1 MVASS
6 ETSASVIFAGIDSRL
21 RDMVEHAGVGLYAI
35 DIEGRYQFV
44 NRHFAEML
52 GYASPQDC
60 LQAGLEVLDIFE
72 NPNDRETS
80 RERCLRERHIV
91 DYLFKAK
98 RKDGSNLWVS
108 ENCSVIREANGE
120 VSGFVGSIADVTSF
134 VEATE
139 KLEAAELDFRRF
151 VERAHEGIYRSSL
164 DGRQLMA
171 NPALVKLNGYDSE
184 AEQLE
189 GVKDISVEWY
199 VDPKRRE
206 EFIEQ
211 LEKNG
216 FVENFES
223 EVYAHKSRDR
233 IWISENAYIV
243 RDDDGA
249 PLFYEGTVR
258 DITEKKLAERQLRKA
273 LHTAEEADRAKA
285 RFLAHMSHE
294 LRTPLNAILGFSDL
308 IRKLAS
314 DGMPPEKIVEYSTD
328 IHESGKHLLDLIN
341 DVLDLSRIESD
352 AMKVEIEPVDTKHAM
367 ETAVEIVRPMAL
379 QKSVDLVLETSGAA
393 FLLADPRRL
402 HQCLLNLLSNA
413 IKFSHEGGKVTL
425 QAEAT
430 DTDVSLCVT
439 DEGIGIPKELLPT
452 IGQPFVTLDD
462 PTDKAQK
469 GTGLGLTITHSLAK
483 LMKGSMVLDS
493 TLGEGTSVTITL
505 PRFIRD

>member
-35 DIEGRYQFV
+35 DIHGRYQFV

-60 LQAGLEVLDIFE
+60 LQAGLQVLDIFA

-91 DYLFKAK
+91 NYLFKAR
-98 RKDGSNLWVS
+98 RKDGSNLWVR
-108 ENCSVIREANGE
+108 ENCSVIRTANGE
-120 VSGFVGSIADVTSF
+120 VSGFVGSISDVTSF

-171 NPALVKLNGYDSE
+171 NPALVKLNGYESE

-189 GVKDISVEWY
+189 SVKDISVEWY
-199 VDPKRRE
+199 VDPQRRD
-206 EFIEQ
+206 EFAEL

-223 EVYAHKSRDR
+223 EIYTHKSRKR

-243 RDDDGA
+243 RDDDGN

-258 DITEKKLAERQLRKA
+258 DITEKKLAERQLRQA

-314 DGMPPEKIVEYSTD
+314 DGMPPEKIVEYATD

-352 AMKVEIEPVDTKHAM
+352 AMKVEIEPVDTKRAM
-367 ETAVEIVRPMAL
+367 ETAIEVVRPMAL
-379 QKSVDLVLETSGAA
+379 QKSVDLVLETSDAA

-425 QAEAT
+425 KAEAT
-430 DTDVSLCVT
+430 DIDVSLSVT
-439 DEGIGIPKELLPT
+439 DEGIGIPKKLLPT